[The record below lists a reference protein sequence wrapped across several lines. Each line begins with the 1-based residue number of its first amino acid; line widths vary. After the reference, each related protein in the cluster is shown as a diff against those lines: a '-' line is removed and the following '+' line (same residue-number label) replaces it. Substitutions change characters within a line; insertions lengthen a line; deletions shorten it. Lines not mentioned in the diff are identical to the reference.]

1 MYAVFQEENRKKKD
15 ATRNGVLTTVFHNS
29 EKDGTYRNH
38 KIKRNTPCPCRSGK
52 KYKNCCLKSER
63 TVDIFKKINL

>member
-15 ATRNGVLTTVFHNS
+15 ATRNGVLTTVLHDSKRN
-29 EKDGTYRNH
+29 GTYRNN
-38 KIKRNTPCPCRSGK
+38 KIKRNSSCPCESGK

-63 TVDIFKKINL
+63 TVDIFKKFNF